1 MEIQGKYVAS
11 DTRQVTN
18 GASYAIANRFRERKR
33 SVVAERRG
41 SRCVVHRRAD
51 RWRQKNGDSTNEES
65 RLFPHTYFLY
75 INELT
80 TYLLAFFSWMKRIA
94 RESSVV
100 PRAQGRQAV
109 RGVVRHTPLT
119 HTYIHIRTYICI
131 QKHAYTHTRVYI
143 RVRTYGSVTHDTRY
157 EEHMHTYVVVTNS
170 YIYIYIYSG
179 YVFRQKKG
187 RRKKKRARTHGFED
201 VRFDDQIRSKNVT
214 K

>member
-1 MEIQGKYVAS
+1 MAS

-119 HTYIHIRTYICI
+119 HTHTHTYIHTHTETRV
-131 QKHAYTHTRVYI
+131 YTHTSIHKSAHI
-143 RVRTYGSVTHDTRY
+143 RISHTRY
-157 EEHMHTYVVVTNS
+157 TIRRTHAHVRRSDKLV
-170 YIYIYIYSG
+170 YIYIYSG

>member
-119 HTYIHIRTYICI
+119 HTYIHIRTYIRI

-170 YIYIYIYSG
+170 YIYMYIFGICVSS
-179 YVFRQKKG
+179 KK
-187 RRKKKRARTHGFED
+187 RKEKKKTVLVHTGSKM
-201 VRFDDQIRSKNVT
+201 FDSTTRLEAKT
-214 K
+214 

>member
-119 HTYIHIRTYICI
+119 HTYTYII
-131 QKHAYTHTRVYI
+131 HTHTETRVYTHTSIHKSAHI
-143 RVRTYGSVTHDTRY
+143 RISHTRY
-157 EEHMHTYVVVTNS
+157 TIRRTHAHVRRSDKLV
-170 YIYIYIYSG
+170 YIYIYSG

>member
-18 GASYAIANRFRERKR
+18 GASYAIANGFREGKR

-119 HTYIHIRTYICI
+119 HTYTYIYIRI

-170 YIYIYIYSG
+170 YIYIYIRDMCF
-179 YVFRQKKG
+179 V
-187 RRKKKRARTHGFED
+187 KKKEGEK
-201 VRFDDQIRSKNVT
+201 KNVLVHT
-214 K
+214 GSKMFDSTTRLEAKT

>member
-18 GASYAIANRFRERKR
+18 GASYAIANGFREGKR

-51 RWRQKNGDSTNEES
+51 CWRQKNGDSTNEES

-119 HTYIHIRTYICI
+119 HTHTHTYIHTHTETRV
-131 QKHAYTHTRVYI
+131 YTHTSIHKSAHIRISHTRYTIRRTHAHVRRSDKLVYIYVYI
-143 RVRTYGSVTHDTRY
+143 RDMCFV
-157 EEHMHTYVVVTNS
+157 
-170 YIYIYIYSG
+170 
-179 YVFRQKKG
+179 
-187 RRKKKRARTHGFED
+187 KKKEGEKKNCARTHGFED

>member
-51 RWRQKNGDSTNEES
+51 CWRQKNGDSTNEES

-170 YIYIYIYSG
+170 YIYIYIFGICVSS
-179 YVFRQKKG
+179 KK
-187 RRKKKRARTHGFED
+187 RKEKKKNVLVHTGSKM
-201 VRFDDQIRSKNVT
+201 FDSTTRLEAKT
-214 K
+214 

>member
-18 GASYAIANRFRERKR
+18 GASYAIANGFREGKR

-170 YIYIYIYSG
+170 YIYIYIRDMCF
-179 YVFRQKKG
+179 V
-187 RRKKKRARTHGFED
+187 KKKEGEK
-201 VRFDDQIRSKNVT
+201 KNVLVHT
-214 K
+214 GSKMFDSTTRLEAKT